1 MSEPVISLDHVGVV
15 YRLAHSHRVSIKE
28 FARDLV
34 GGALS
39 YTEFRALRDVS
50 LTIGA
55 GESIGIIGPN
65 GAGKSTL
72 LKVIAGALRPTTGSC
87 RVEGRLSVVL
97 DAGTGFDLELT
108 GAENIQLAGLFLG
121 RSRAEIATAM
131 DGIVAT
137 SGLGDFINSPV
148 RSYSSGMAARLSFSV
163 SMAWSVDVLLTDE
176 TLGVGDAPFR
186 ERCIERLLDLRRKGQ
201 TIVGV
206 SHDRNTVLSLCDRAI
221 WIDRG
226 NVLADGPAADVLRQY
241 EGAGASAVHL
251 KSVDG
256 GSG

>member
-1 MSEPVISLDHVGVV
+1 MSEPVISLDRVDVV

-39 YTEFRALRDVS
+39 YTEFRALRQVS

-55 GESIGIIGPN
+55 GESVGIIGPN

-72 LKVIAGALRPTTGSC
+72 LKVMAGALRPTRGSC
-87 RVEGRLSVVL
+87 RVGGRLSVVL
-97 DAGTGFDLELT
+97 DAATGFDAELT
-108 GAENIQLAGLFLG
+108 GAENVQLAGLLLG

-131 DGIVAT
+131 EGIVAT
-137 SGLGDFINSPV
+137 SGLGDFIDSPL
-148 RSYSSGMAARLSFSV
+148 RSYSSGMAARLSFAV

-176 TLGVGDAPFR
+176 TLGVGDAAFR
-186 ERCIERLLDLRRKGQ
+186 ERCIERMLDLRRAGQ
-201 TIVGV
+201 TIVAV
-206 SHDRNTVLSLCDRAI
+206 SHDRNTILRLCDRAI

-226 NVLADGPAADVLRQY
+226 SLVADGPAADLLLRY
-241 EGAGASAVHL
+241 EGAGSSAAS
-251 KSVDG
+251 
-256 GSG
+256 